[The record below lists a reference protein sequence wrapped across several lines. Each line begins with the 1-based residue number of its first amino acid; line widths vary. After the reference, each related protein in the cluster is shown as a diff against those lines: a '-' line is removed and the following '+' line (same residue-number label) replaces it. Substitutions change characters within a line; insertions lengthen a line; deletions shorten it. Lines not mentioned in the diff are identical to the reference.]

1 MNQLSVNLQ
10 HSIPVLA
17 AKGWSARKIAREL
30 AVNRETV
37 GRYLRL
43 RAGPGSKPATAVPQ
57 DFWLRGEKCA
67 GLRCVDLPQGRP

>member
-30 AVNRETV
+30 AVNREFKTSHSDP
-37 GRYLRL
+37 RL
-43 RAGPGSKPATAVPQ
+43 CRA
-57 DFWLRGEKCA
+57 R
-67 GLRCVDLPQGRP
+67 